1 MCEKCKKT
9 NAKVESVIK
18 KVGAAELVEIMGL
31 VVGHEDDASS
41 IDRLFSVLKFSSMI
55 DDPIEIVM
63 LARHFGEAY
72 LEEKERA
79 DKLQATLEMVSKPK
93 CSPDSVKADETNASK
108 DREIAGLKSSLA
120 MLMSAFN
127 LMSSQAGYKM
137 PSLNSDD
144 PMAVRQLLGA
154 MADQLDDTK
163 SRLEDM
169 MRELSHRHNLATQPH
184 KVFQSSN

>member
-31 VVGHEDDASS
+31 VVGYEDDASP

-79 DKLQATLEMVSKPK
+79 DKLKATLEMVSNRVRAKRGFYLVKPITASSAAK
-93 CSPDSVKADETNASK
+93 YCTGWWGKARSCS
-108 DREIAGLKSSLA
+108 AG
-120 MLMSAFN
+120 
-127 LMSSQAGYKM
+127 GY
-137 PSLNSDD
+137 P
-144 PMAVRQLLGA
+144 
-154 MADQLDDTK
+154 
-163 SRLEDM
+163 
-169 MRELSHRHNLATQPH
+169 
-184 KVFQSSN
+184 KVIPI

>member
-31 VVGHEDDASS
+31 VVGHEDYVSP
-41 IDRLFSVLKFSSMI
+41 IDRLFSALKFSSMI

-120 MLMSAFN
+120 MLLAAFK
-127 LMSSQAGYKM
+127 LMSSQAGFKM
-137 PSLNSDD
+137 PELNSDD

-154 MADQLDDTK
+154 MAAQLDDTK

-169 MRELSHRHNLATQPH
+169 MRELTHRHDLNKQPH
-184 KVFQSSN
+184 KTQHVHH

>member
-31 VVGHEDDASS
+31 VVGHEDYASP
-41 IDRLFSVLKFSSMI
+41 IDRLFSALKFSSMI

-63 LARHFGEAY
+63 LARNFGEAY

-120 MLMSAFN
+120 TLLAAFK
-127 LMSSQAGYKM
+127 LMSSQSGFKM
-137 PSLNSDD
+137 PELNSDD

-169 MRELSHRHNLATQPH
+169 MRELTHRHDLNKQPH
-184 KVFQSSN
+184 KTQHVHH

>member
-31 VVGHEDDASS
+31 VVGHEDDASP

-55 DDPIEIVM
+55 D
-63 LARHFGEAY
+63 
-72 LEEKERA
+72 
-79 DKLQATLEMVSKPK
+79 EMVSKPK

-120 MLMSAFN
+120 MLLAAFK
-127 LMSSQAGYKM
+127 LMSSQAGFKM
-137 PSLNSDD
+137 PELNSDD

-169 MRELSHRHNLATQPH
+169 MRELTHRHDLNKQPH
-184 KVFQSSN
+184 KTQHVHH

>member
-9 NAKVESVIK
+9 NAKVENVIK

-31 VVGHEDDASS
+31 VVGHEDDASP

-108 DREIAGLKSSLA
+108 DREIAGLKSS
-120 MLMSAFN
+120 
-127 LMSSQAGYKM
+127 QAGFKM
-137 PSLNSDD
+137 PELNSDD

-169 MRELSHRHNLATQPH
+169 MRELTHRHDLNKQPH
-184 KVFQSSN
+184 KTQHVHH

>member
-31 VVGHEDDASS
+31 VVGHEDDTSP

-108 DREIAGLKSSLA
+108 DREIAGL
-120 MLMSAFN
+120 
-127 LMSSQAGYKM
+127 MSSQAGFKM
-137 PSLNSDD
+137 PELNSDD

-169 MRELSHRHNLATQPH
+169 MRELTHRHDLNKQPH
-184 KVFQSSN
+184 KMQSLHH

>member
-1 MCEKCKKT
+1 MVMKT
-9 NAKVESVIK
+9 TPP
-18 KVGAAELVEIMGL
+18 
-31 VVGHEDDASS
+31 

-79 DKLQATLEMVSKPK
+79 DKLQSTLEMVSKPK
-93 CSPDSVKADETNASK
+93 CAPDSVKADETSARK

-120 MLMSAFN
+120 MLLAAFK
-127 LMSSQAGYKM
+127 LMSSLTGFKM
-137 PSLNSDD
+137 PELNSDD

-154 MADQLDDTK
+154 MADQFDDTK

-169 MRELSHRHNLATQPH
+169 MRELTHPT
-184 KVFQSSN
+184 

>member
-1 MCEKCKKT
+1 
-9 NAKVESVIK
+9 
-18 KVGAAELVEIMGL
+18 MGL
-31 VVGHEDDASS
+31 VVGHEDDASP

-120 MLMSAFN
+120 MLLAAFK
-127 LMSSQAGYKM
+127 LMSSRAGFKM
-137 PSLNSDD
+137 PELNSDD
-144 PMAVRQLLGA
+144 PIAVRHLLGQWPTSLTTPRA
-154 MADQLDDTK
+154 VLKT
-163 SRLEDM
+163 
-169 MRELSHRHNLATQPH
+169 
-184 KVFQSSN
+184 